1 MPGTWKVWREPS
13 ACRPASA
20 ATRTTPATTARPT
33 PADCSAA
40 SRFFR
45 WRTTLPGPAF
55 SGPGGGGS
63 LSPDRLR
70 PSLLRLRPSHQLGEP
85 ENEVNGNLLLR
96 EAAVEEA
103 QGDEGALGGVEIAE
117 GVLGGAD
124 EGPGL
129 ERLSLA
135 QGQRGEIDRHVGG
148 LVREARVFKSLIGG
162 FEEALGE
169 DRPVEGGGDSALQ
182 PDEVEALR
190 LARRKEAIPMRFQET
205 LSFARTPALH
215 LEPEQVVEGVQHEVR
230 VALLVEQVQA
240 LASETQGLPRPAG
253 VARLETLGDERPA
266 FQVLVAAVALNVH
279 DHVQG
284 DERTVVA
291 PAGGFERGLKV
302 KEARLEQ

>member
-103 QGDEGALGGVEIAE
+103 QGDEGALGGVEVAE
-117 GVLGGAD
+117 GVFGGAD
-124 EGPGL
+124 EGPGFGG
-129 ERLSLA
+129 LA
-135 QGQRGEIDRHVGG
+135 LADGQGGQVDGDVGG
-148 LVREARVFKSLIGG
+148 LVGEARGFEGLIGG
-162 FEEALGE
+162 VEQALGIAQ
-169 DRPVEGGGDSALQ
+169 PAHGGLD
-182 PDEVEALR
+182 
-190 LARRKEAIPMRFQET
+190 
-205 LSFARTPALH
+205 
-215 LEPEQVVEGVQHEVR
+215 
-230 VALLVEQVQA
+230 
-240 LASETQGLPRPAG
+240 
-253 VARLETLGDERPA
+253 PA
-266 FQVLVAAVALNVH
+266 FQ
-279 DHVQG
+279 
-284 DERTVVA
+284 
-291 PAGGFERGLKV
+291 P
-302 KEARLEQ
+302 